1 MLLRFLLVCLAGA
14 AGTGT
19 RYLVSLGA
27 GRLFGAAF
35 PYGTL
40 IVNLTGCFLIAAV
53 VHVSLLKAS
62 PISDITRL
70 VLTTGF
76 MGGLTTYSSFNLET
90 STLLRDGSYRL
101 AATNLGV
108 TVGGCFLAGMLGL
121 AAARAMF
128 GS

>member
-1 MLLRFLLVCLAGA
+1 MLVRLLLVCLAGA

-27 GRLFGAAF
+27 GKLFGAAF

-40 IVNLTGCFLIAAV
+40 IVNLAGCFLIAAI
-53 VHVSLLKAS
+53 VHASLVKTGGVSDL
-62 PISDITRL
+62 TRL

-90 STLLRDGSYRL
+90 TTLLRDGSYRL
-101 AATNLGV
+101 AATNFGL
-108 TVGGCFLAGMLGL
+108 TVGGCFVAGMLGL
-121 AAARAMF
+121 AASRAVF

>member
-27 GRLFGAAF
+27 GKLFGAAF

-40 IVNLTGCFLIAAV
+40 IVNLAGCFLIAAI
-53 VHVSLLKAS
+53 VHASLVKTSGVSDL
-62 PISDITRL
+62 TRL

-90 STLLRDGSYRL
+90 TTLLRDCSYRL
-101 AATNLGV
+101 AATNLGL
-108 TVGGCFLAGMLGL
+108 TVGGCFVAGMLGL
-121 AAARAMF
+121 AASRGGF

>member
-27 GRLFGAAF
+27 GKLLGATF
-35 PYGTL
+35 PWGTL
-40 IVNLTGCFLIAAV
+40 FVNLAGCFLIAAV
-53 VHVSLLKAS
+53 VHASLVKTS
-62 PISDITRL
+62 GVSDITRL

-90 STLLRDGSYRL
+90 TTLLRDGSYRL
-101 AATNLGV
+101 AATNFGV
-108 TVGGCFLAGMLGL
+108 TVVGCFVAGMLGL
-121 AAARAMF
+121 AASRAIF
-128 GS
+128 GT